1 MRSGDHTFD
10 TKVSMA
16 QQLYQA
22 LAAADREALSLLL
35 HPDFVGHITDGLPL
49 DMGGR
54 HDGPEAMRRDVWWT
68 IGRHYKVAVQPEEL
82 RLLDDGRLFVAG
94 HYRGEGRASGRRLDA
109 EFIHLIAFAADGR
122 ITALQQ
128 LTDSAAWVHA
138 LGDSAAL
145 QTIHYS
151 VTDAVATVCLNRP
164 QARNAIDMRM
174 VEEIL
179 EVARRIAADDSI
191 RAVLICGN
199 GPALTVGG
207 DIEHFLA
214 GPGEQFGTLF
224 AQMTAPFHEAF
235 SILSRID
242 APIVTAAHG
251 AVAGGGIGYVYA
263 ADLVIAAEGTKF
275 VTAFAALGL
284 SGDGGGTWHL
294 PRLIGPRRAAEAYL
308 RNRPIEAA
316 EALQWGLINEIVP
329 AAELRSRAEAVA
341 QELASG
347 PTRGF
352 ARMRALLRDAWRN
365 DLSTQLQAEIE
376 ALRYTGDTADAAGA
390 INAFA
395 AKRRPEFDGR

>member
-1 MRSGDHTFD
+1 MGVDHTFD
-10 TKVSMA
+10 TNVSTA
-16 QQLYQA
+16 QQLYRA
-22 LAAADREALSLLL
+22 LAAGDRGALSTLL
-35 HPDFVGHITDGLPL
+35 HPEFVGQVTDGLPF

-68 IGRHYKVAVQPEEL
+68 IGRHYKVEIQPEEF

-94 HYRGEGRASGRRLDA
+94 HYRGEGRTSGRRLDA
-109 EFIHLIAFAADGR
+109 AFIHLIAFAADQR
-122 ITALQQ
+122 IASLQQ
-128 LTDSAAWVHA
+128 LTDSAAWAQA
-138 LGDSAAL
+138 LGGGAAL
-145 QTIHYS
+145 QTIDYS
-151 VTDAVATVCLNRP
+151 VADAVATICLNRP
-164 QARNAIDMRM
+164 DVRNAINMRM

-179 EVARRIAADDSI
+179 DVAHRITEDDSI
-191 RAVLICGN
+191 RGVLICGN

-214 GPGEQFGTLF
+214 GTGEQFGTLF
-224 AQMTAPFHEAF
+224 AKMTAPFHEALR
-235 SILSRID
+235 ILSRID

-251 AVAGGGIGYVYA
+251 AVAGGGLGYVYA
-263 ADLVIAAEGTKF
+263 ADLVIAAEDTKF

-308 RNRPIEAA
+308 RNRPIEAT

-341 QELASG
+341 RELASG

-365 DLSTQLQAEIE
+365 DFPTQLQAETE
-376 ALRYTGDTADAAGA
+376 ALRYTGDTADATSA
-390 INAFA
+390 INDFA
-395 AKRRPEFDGR
+395 AKRRPEFTGR

>member
-1 MRSGDHTFD
+1 MGVDLSFD
-10 TKVSMA
+10 TNVSTA
-16 QQLYQA
+16 QQLYRA
-22 LAAADREALSLLL
+22 LAAGDRDALSTLL
-35 HPDFVGHITDGLPL
+35 HPDFVGDVTDGLPL
-49 DMGGR
+49 EMGGR

-68 IGRHYKVAVQPEEL
+68 IGRHYKVEVQPEEF

-109 EFIHLIAFAADGR
+109 AFIHLIGFAADGR
-122 ITALQQ
+122 ITSLQQ
-128 LTDSAAWVHA
+128 LTDSAAWVQA
-138 LGDSAAL
+138 LGGGAPL
-145 QTIHYS
+145 QTIDYS
-151 VTDAVATVCLNRP
+151 VTEALATVCLNRP
-164 QARNAIDMRM
+164 AIRNAINMRM

-179 EVARRIAADDSI
+179 DVAHRIAADDSI

-235 SILSRID
+235 RILSRID

-251 AVAGGGIGYVYA
+251 AVAGGGLGYVYA

-341 QELASG
+341 RELASG

-352 ARMRALLRDAWRN
+352 ARMRALLRDTWRN
-365 DLSTQLQAEIE
+365 DLPTQLQAETE
-376 ALRYTGDTADAAGA
+376 ALRYTGDTADAARA
-390 INAFA
+390 INDFA
-395 AKRRPEFDGR
+395 AKRRPEFNGR

>member
-1 MRSGDHTFD
+1 MSADHTFD
-10 TKVSMA
+10 TKISAA
-16 QQLYQA
+16 QQLYRA
-22 LAAADREALSLLL
+22 LAAADREALSMLL
-35 HPDFVGHITDGLPL
+35 HPDFVGEVTAGLPL

-68 IGRHYKVAVQPEEL
+68 IGRHYKVEVQPEEL
-82 RLLDDGRLFVAG
+82 RLLDDGRLFVGG

-109 EFIHLIAFAADGR
+109 AFIHLIAFAADGR
-122 ITALQQ
+122 ITSLQQ
-128 LTDSAAWVHA
+128 LTDSAAWVQA
-138 LGDSAAL
+138 LGERTAL
-145 QTIHYS
+145 QTIDYS

-164 QARNAIDMRM
+164 DVRNAINMRM

-179 EVARRIAADDSI
+179 DVARRIAEDDSI
-191 RAVLICGN
+191 RAMLICGN
-199 GPALTVGG
+199 GHALTVGG
-207 DIEHFLA
+207 DIEHFLD

-224 AQMTAPFHEAF
+224 AKMTAPFHEAF
-235 SILSRID
+235 RILSRID

-251 AVAGGGIGYVYA
+251 AVAGGGLGYVYA
-263 ADLVIAAEGTKF
+263 ADLVIAAEDTKF

-341 QELASG
+341 RELASG

-352 ARMRALLRDAWRN
+352 ARMRALLRDTWRN
-365 DLSTQLQAEIE
+365 DLPTQLQAETE
-376 ALRYTGDTADAAGA
+376 ALRDTGDTADAARA
-390 INAFA
+390 ISDFA

>member
-1 MRSGDHTFD
+1 MGIDHTID
-10 TKVSMA
+10 TNVSTA
-16 QQLYQA
+16 QQLYRA
-22 LAAADREALSLLL
+22 LAAGDREALSTLL
-35 HPDFVGHITDGLPL
+35 HPDFVGQVTDGLPL

-68 IGRHYKVAVQPEEL
+68 IGRHYKVEIQPEEF

-94 HYRGEGRASGRRLDA
+94 HYRGEGRTSGRRLDA
-109 EFIHLIAFAADGR
+109 AFIHLIAFAADER
-122 ITALQQ
+122 IASLQQ
-128 LTDSAAWVHA
+128 LTDSAAWAQA
-138 LGDSAAL
+138 LGGGAAL
-145 QTIHYS
+145 QTIDYS
-151 VTDAVATVCLNRP
+151 VADAVATICLNRP
-164 QARNAIDMRM
+164 DARNAINMRM

-179 EVARRIAADDSI
+179 DVAHRITEDDSI

-224 AQMTAPFHEAF
+224 AKMTAPFHEALR
-235 SILSRID
+235 ILSRID

-251 AVAGGGIGYVYA
+251 AVAGGGLGYVYA
-263 ADLVIAAEGTKF
+263 ADLVIAAEDTKF

-329 AAELRSRAEAVA
+329 AAELRSRAETVA
-341 QELASG
+341 RELASG

-365 DLSTQLQAEIE
+365 DFPTQLQAETE
-376 ALRYTGDTADAAGA
+376 ALRYTGDTADATSA
-390 INAFA
+390 INDFA
-395 AKRRPEFDGR
+395 AKRRPEFTGR

>member
-1 MRSGDHTFD
+1 MGADHTFD
-10 TKVSMA
+10 TNVSTA
-16 QQLYQA
+16 QQLYRA
-22 LAAADREALSLLL
+22 LAAGDREALTKLL
-35 HPDFVGHITDGLPL
+35 HPDFVGQVTDGLPL

-68 IGRHYKVAVQPEEL
+68 IGRHYKVEVQPEEF

-94 HYRGEGRASGRRLDA
+94 HYRGEGRTSGRRLDA
-109 EFIHLIAFAADGR
+109 AFIHLIAFASDGR
-122 ITALQQ
+122 IASLQQ
-128 LTDSAAWVHA
+128 LTDSAAWVQA
-138 LGDSAAL
+138 LGGSAAL
-145 QTIHYS
+145 QTIDYS
-151 VTDAVATVCLNRP
+151 ITDAVATVCLNRP
-164 QARNAIDMRM
+164 DVRNAISMRM

-179 EVARRIAADDSI
+179 DVAHRIAEDDSI

-214 GPGEQFGTLF
+214 GPGAQFGTLF
-224 AQMTAPFHEAF
+224 AKMTAPFHEAF
-235 SILSRID
+235 RILSRID

-251 AVAGGGIGYVYA
+251 AVAGGGLGYVYA
-263 ADLVIAAEGTKF
+263 ADLVIAAEGTRF

-294 PRLIGPRRAAEAYL
+294 PRLIGPRRAAEVYL

-316 EALQWGLINEIVP
+316 EALEWGLINEIVP

-341 QELASG
+341 RELASG
-347 PTRGF
+347 PTRCF

-365 DLSTQLQAEIE
+365 DFPTQLQAETE
-376 ALRYTGDTADAAGA
+376 ALRYTGNTADAASA
-390 INAFA
+390 IKDFM
-395 AKRRPEFDGR
+395 AKRRPEFTGR

>member
-1 MRSGDHTFD
+1 MGVDHTFD
-10 TKVSMA
+10 TNVSTA
-16 QQLYQA
+16 QQLYRA
-22 LAAADREALSLLL
+22 LAAGDREALSTLL
-35 HPDFVGHITDGLPL
+35 HPDFVGHVTDGLPL

-68 IGRHYKVAVQPEEL
+68 IGRHYKVEIQPEEF

-94 HYRGEGRASGRRLDA
+94 HYRGEGRISGRRLDA
-109 EFIHLIAFAADGR
+109 AFIHLIAFAADER
-122 ITALQQ
+122 IASLQQ
-128 LTDSAAWVHA
+128 LTDSAAWAQA
-138 LGDSAAL
+138 LGGGAAL
-145 QTIHYS
+145 QTIDYS
-151 VTDAVATVCLNRP
+151 VADAVATICLNRP
-164 QARNAIDMRM
+164 DVRNAINMRM

-179 EVARRIAADDSI
+179 DVAHRITEDDSI

-224 AQMTAPFHEAF
+224 AKMTAPFHEALR
-235 SILSRID
+235 ILSRID

-251 AVAGGGIGYVYA
+251 AVAGGGLGYVYA
-263 ADLVIAAEGTKF
+263 ADLVIAAEDTKF

-308 RNRPIEAA
+308 RNRPIEAT

-329 AAELRSRAEAVA
+329 AAQLRSRAEAVA
-341 QELASG
+341 RELASG

-365 DLSTQLQAEIE
+365 DFPTQLQAETE
-376 ALRYTGDTADAAGA
+376 ALRYTGDTADATSA
-390 INAFA
+390 INDFA
-395 AKRRPEFDGR
+395 AKRRPEFTGR